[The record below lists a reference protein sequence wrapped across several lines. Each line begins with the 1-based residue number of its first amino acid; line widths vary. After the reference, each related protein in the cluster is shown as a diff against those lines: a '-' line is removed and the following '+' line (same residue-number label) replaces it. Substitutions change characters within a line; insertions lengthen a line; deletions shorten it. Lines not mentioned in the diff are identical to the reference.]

1 MYEDDKTDK
10 DVAVEKVDIKGC
22 EVSNLLKGSYNKPT
36 SHRGS
41 WQTNHDEK
49 KEYKVKIISVC
60 NYIGLFFF
68 HEHTC
73 GSDPLYTWT

>member
-36 SHRGS
+36 SHRGPS
-41 WQTNHDEK
+41 PTTMKEK
-49 KEYKVKIISVC
+49 VIFSSMNSIDVLNLASII
-60 NYIGLFFF
+60 
-68 HEHTC
+68 
-73 GSDPLYTWT
+73 